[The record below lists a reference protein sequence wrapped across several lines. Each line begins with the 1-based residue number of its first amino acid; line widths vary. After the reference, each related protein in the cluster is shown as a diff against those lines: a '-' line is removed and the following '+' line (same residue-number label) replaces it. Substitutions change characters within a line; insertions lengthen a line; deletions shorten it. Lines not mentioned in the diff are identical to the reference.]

1 MAHRR
6 EEHAAKR
13 PHEVLVVRAKIE
25 GKLDEIAIFKGFSIS
40 LTHRTAFNPDV
51 PGLNPV
57 NLLYQIWP
65 ISGYFVMTSI

>member
-1 MAHRR
+1 MAHCR

-13 PHEVLVVRAKIE
+13 PYEVFVRAKIE
-25 GKLDEIAIFKGFSIS
+25 GALDEIAIFKGFSIS

-51 PGLNPV
+51 PGLSPV
-57 NLLYQIWP
+57 NLLYQIWQ